1 MNELKE
7 EIREIID
14 LFRQSLAVQD
24 KMINLMIEDKQ
35 ESKEKEKTA
44 QKKSSNLTMLLA
56 TALVMTGLIICTM
69 VWFYFSL
76 AYNDNFS
83 VDMKIDNKSK
93 SEVQE
98 NYRR

>member
-7 EIREIID
+7 EIREISD
-14 LFRQSLAVQD
+14 LFKQSLAVQD

-56 TALVMTGLIICTM
+56 TALGMTGLIICTM
-69 VWFYFSL
+69 VWCYFSSV
-76 AYNDNFS
+76 YNDNFS
-83 VDMKIDNKSK
+83 VDMKMDNKSK